1 MLKVDNNVLEVD
13 GYLPN
18 IILLLSAFSRF
29 PETGVIAIVT
39 VHYVFDQVNI
49 VQFIVQT
56 WGFFTI
62 RILLH
67 LHRCGVIH

>member
-67 LHRCGVIH
+67 LDVE